1 MFLERPTAQVIATS
15 FGGGDFRSALDFRSN
30 NDRYWLGMFLT
41 GPNSGALHTAGAS
54 CNTGTGA
61 VTPGTPCVTSAQMTG
76 LGPQLSFLARGAY

>member
-1 MFLERPTAQVIATS
+1 VIATS

-54 CNTGTGA
+54 CNTGTAA
-61 VTPGTPCVTSAQMTG
+61 VTRRER
-76 LGPQLSFLARGAY
+76 LASRAPR